1 MDLELSPDQQLLHES
16 VRRFLSERAPMS
28 WVRSMLDDERGTTD
42 EVWHGLDDLGVT
54 SLLSSGGTMVDA
66 GVVLEEM
73 GRACHP
79 GPWLS
84 SAVGAATLVP
94 DLGDRIGTVALDLA
108 YVADAAAADVLVVVD
123 GDGATLVEDFEATP
137 VETLDGTRKFA
148 AVEVL
153 SPGEPVADADVDL
166 ALDRLV
172 AGAVI
177 DGVGAASR
185 CLELAV
191 EYAKERQQFG
201 KPIGSFQA
209 VQHLCAGMLQE
220 LELCRAG
227 AWYAL
232 WACDEADARERRR
245 AVAMAKAFA
254 SNALL
259 RVAADAIQVHGGI
272 GFTWESDLHLYYKR
286 LLTLQHWHGG
296 TGKHLETLA
305 TIVID

>member
-1 MDLELSPDQQLLHES
+1 MDLELSADQQLLQGS

-42 EVWHGLDDLGVT
+42 EVWRGLGELGVT
-54 SLLSSGGTMVDA
+54 SLLSAGGTMVDA

-84 SAVGAATLVP
+84 SAVGASSMLP
-94 DLGDRIGTVALDLA
+94 DLGDRVATVAFDLS
-108 YVADAAAADVLVVVD
+108 VVPDAVAADVLLVVD
-123 GDGATLVEDFEATP
+123 DGDVRLVEAFRATP
-137 VETLDGTRKFA
+137 IETLDGSRKFA
-148 AVEVL
+148 AVELL
-153 SPGEPVADADVDL
+153 SPGQPVPDVDIDL

-191 EYAKERQQFG
+191 GYATQRRQFG
-201 KPIGSFQA
+201 QPIGSFQA
-209 VQHLCAGMLQE
+209 VQHLCAGMLQD

-232 WACDEADARERRR
+232 WACDDADARERRR
-245 AVAMAKAFA
+245 AVVMAKAFA
-254 SNALL
+254 SDALP
-259 RVAADAIQVHGGI
+259 RIAADAIQVHGGV
-272 GFTWESDLHLYYKR
+272 GFTWESDLHLFYKR
-286 LLTLQHWHGG
+286 LLTLQEWHGG
-296 TGKHLETLA
+296 AGKHLETLA
-305 TIVID
+305 SIVID

>member
-1 MDLELSPDQQLLHES
+1 MDVELSTDQQLLQES
-16 VRRFLSERAPMS
+16 ARRFLSERAPMS

-42 EVWHGLDDLGVT
+42 EVWRGLADLGVT

-84 SAVGAATLVP
+84 SAVGAASLVP
-94 DLGDRIGTVALDLA
+94 DLGDRVGTVATDLDF
-108 YVADAAAADVLVVVD
+108 VADALAADVVVLVHGSNAIAID
-123 GDGATLVEDFEATP
+123 GFSATP
-137 VETLDGTRKFA
+137 IPTVDGTRKFA
-148 AVEVL
+148 QVDITE
-153 SPGEPVADADVDL
+153 PGRPLAGADVDL

-191 EYAKERQQFG
+191 EYATHRQQFG

-209 VQHLCAGMLQE
+209 VQHLCAAMLQE

-232 WACDEADARERRR
+232 WACDEADPQERRR

-254 SNALL
+254 SDALP
-259 RVAADAIQVHGGI
+259 RVAADAIQIHGGI
-272 GFTWESDLHLYYKR
+272 GFTWESDLHLFYKR
-286 LLTLQHWHGG
+286 LLTLQEWHGG
-296 TGKHLETLA
+296 AGKHLETLA
-305 TIVID
+305 SIVID